1 MMGQQRNIWAMNSLR
16 LKRLV
21 LEAGVVLVCAEG
33 NPLEPE
39 VSEPNKSPKRSGP
52 GACREEATPEP
63 TAEPLPIPNGSNRSP
78 MAATQTQRAGKLWQL
93 RTTGTFLRCCSWC
106 AV

>member
-1 MMGQQRNIWAMNSLR
+1 MMRQPRNIWDMNSLR

-21 LEAGVVLVCAEG
+21 LEAGVALVCAEG
-33 NPLEPE
+33 NPLVPE

-52 GACREEATPEP
+52 EACREEAALEP

-78 MAATQTQRAGKLWQL
+78 MAAAQTQG
-93 RTTGTFLRCCSWC
+93 TGNNGN
-106 AV
+106 

>member
-1 MMGQQRNIWAMNSLR
+1 MMRQPRNTWGVNSLR

-33 NPLEPE
+33 NPLVPE

-52 GACREEATPEP
+52 EACREEATL
-63 TAEPLPIPNGSNRSP
+63 EPLPIPNGSNRSP
-78 MAATQTQRAGKLWQL
+78 MAAAQTHGAGNN
-93 RTTGTFLRCCSWC
+93 GN
-106 AV
+106 